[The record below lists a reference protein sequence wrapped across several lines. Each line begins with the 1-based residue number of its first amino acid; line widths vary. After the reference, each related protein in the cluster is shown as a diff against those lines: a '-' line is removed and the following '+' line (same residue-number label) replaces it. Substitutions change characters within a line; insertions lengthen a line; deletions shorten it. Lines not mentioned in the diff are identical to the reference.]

1 MILRCALIAALPPTK
16 APRTAVAWIWFSFLF
31 ALAALSHFQDA
42 SDNDLFNKVI
52 TVFAVLCDEIQE
64 LRLTAENAR
73 PPSSTTPYNNHA
85 PLFDVRSHPRR
96 ARNC

>member
-1 MILRCALIAALPPTK
+1 MRSALCRGGRLYLC
-16 APRTAVAWIWFSFLF
+16 SFV
-31 ALAALSHFQDA
+31 ALSHFQDA

-73 PPSSTTPYNNHA
+73 PPKHTAHA
-85 PLFDVRSHPRR
+85 V
-96 ARNC
+96 